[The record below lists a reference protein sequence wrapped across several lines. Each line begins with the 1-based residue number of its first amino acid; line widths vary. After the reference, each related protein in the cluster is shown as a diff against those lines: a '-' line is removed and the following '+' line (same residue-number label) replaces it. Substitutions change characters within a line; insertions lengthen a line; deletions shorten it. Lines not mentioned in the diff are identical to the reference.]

1 MADDLNRQIR
11 MQDREIRPEADARA
25 GSSARFADADARA
38 AAGKIDWTNALSP
51 HAEKS
56 PGACKAVLKTC
67 KKSFSQ
73 GDETAHMKDAAL
85 SWNARMDNK
94 AMEQECENL
103 VCHPMC
109 TEAAFNCTF
118 NAEWKSRLYPG
129 KGALVEL
136 LEEKYQRAVCR
147 QFVGKFC
154 TSKTTGLA
162 GAAGAGLACCDKESA
177 FVANWVDDAQYDT
190 DGIRPLLPIPF
201 CHHNRADPKEKER
214 KCSVCKEQA
223 QRNVRFKVKPT
234 EWGCSQAY
242 GGTPYEESFQ
252 QFMKPLDKTQSRS
265 MLELCIQLAKLPE
278 AQAGPVVSSA
288 EATELCTC
296 LGCCEAPRGKDACP
310 FPVTVTDYD
319 CPDCGK

>member
-1 MADDLNRQIR
+1 MANFAILHNICQLGYYFGLYT
-11 MQDREIRPEADARA
+11 DAVA
-25 GSSARFADADARA
+25 ASDAVIEKNVYVYSSATCSHKCNTTNNLPCPILPRLNTYLFYFASVRT
-38 AAGKIDWTNALSP
+38 KV
-51 HAEKS
+51 
-56 PGACKAVLKTC
+56 KAK
-67 KKSFSQ
+67 
-73 GDETAHMKDAAL
+73 
-85 SWNARMDNK
+85 
-94 AMEQECENL
+94 
-103 VCHPMC
+103 P
-109 TEAAFNCTF
+109 
-118 NAEWKSRLYPG
+118 
-129 KGALVEL
+129 
-136 LEEKYQRAVCR
+136 
-147 QFVGKFC
+147 
-154 TSKTTGLA
+154 
-162 GAAGAGLACCDKESA
+162 
-177 FVANWVDDAQYDT
+177 
-190 DGIRPLLPIPF
+190 
-201 CHHNRADPKEKER
+201 DPKEKER